1 MVVMHYVSRAL
12 VSSFAD
18 LNHIYGLTVRNRL
31 ELRDGRESVI
41 FPRLCH
47 ANIVTGVL
55 QQRIGRG
62 EDVISNRNALPM
74 PPNRTS
80 AQS

>member
-12 VSSFAD
+12 LSSLPD
-18 LNHIYGLTVRNRL
+18 LNHIYGLTVCDRL

-41 FPRLCH
+41 FPRLRH

-62 EDVISNRNALPM
+62 EDVIRNRNALPK
-74 PPNRTS
+74 PPNHTS
-80 AQS
+80 TQS